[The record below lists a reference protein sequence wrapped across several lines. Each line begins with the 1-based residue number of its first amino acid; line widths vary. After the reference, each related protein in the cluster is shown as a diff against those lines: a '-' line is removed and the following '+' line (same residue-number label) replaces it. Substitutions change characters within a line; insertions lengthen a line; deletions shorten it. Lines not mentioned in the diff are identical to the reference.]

1 MSRITKVLIAA
12 VGILAIAACLWFIV
26 TGPRPADPEG
36 LRARVRGFFG
46 MRDNRGDADYIRR
59 KEIRRCQ
66 DNLVQLETYKFMWAS
81 ENQTTND
88 TPTWD
93 DLRQFFPDHWSNG
106 IPVCLAGG
114 TYTIGRVGEKPRCS
128 VGGDGH
134 SLRP

>member
-1 MSRITKVLIAA
+1 MSRITKALIAA

-26 TGPRPADPEG
+26 TG
-36 LRARVRGFFG
+36 
-46 MRDNRGDADYIRR
+46 RGDADYIRR